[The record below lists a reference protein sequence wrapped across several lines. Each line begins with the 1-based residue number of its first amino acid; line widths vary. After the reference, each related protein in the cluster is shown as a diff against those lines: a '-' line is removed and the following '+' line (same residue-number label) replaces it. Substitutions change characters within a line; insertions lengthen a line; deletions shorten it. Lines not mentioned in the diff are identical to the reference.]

1 MSRIFLL
8 IGFGGFIGSICR
20 YYSQQFVAKYF
31 LSTFPYGTL
40 IVNVVGC
47 FLVGLVFG
55 FADKG
60 NVLSPEWRMFLATGF
75 CGGFT
80 TFSTFSYESTQLINN
95 GEYFYL
101 ALYIAASV
109 IIGVLATFAGIALTR
124 LI

>member
-1 MSRIFLL
+1 
-8 IGFGGFIGSICR
+8 
-20 YYSQQFVAKYF
+20 
-31 LSTFPYGTL
+31 
-40 IVNVVGC
+40 
-47 FLVGLVFG
+47 VGLVFG

-60 NVLSPEWRMFLATGF
+60 NALSPEWRMFLATGF

-95 GEYFYL
+95 GEYLYL
-101 ALYIAASV
+101 ALYISASV

>member
-8 IGFGGFIGSICR
+8 IGLGGFIGSVCR
-20 YYSQQFVAKYF
+20 YYSQQLAARFF

-40 IVNVVGC
+40 AVNIIGC
-47 FLVGLVFG
+47 FLVGLIFG

-95 GEYFYL
+95 GEYLYL
-101 ALYIAASV
+101 ALYISASV
-109 IIGVLATFAGIALTR
+109 IIGVFATFAGIALTR

>member
-20 YYSQQFVAKYF
+20 YYSQQFIAKF
-31 LSTFPYGTL
+31 ATSFPYGTL
-40 IVNVVGC
+40 LVNIIGC

-55 FADKG
+55 FANKG

-95 GEYFYL
+95 GEYLSL
-101 ALYIAASV
+101 ALYILASV
-109 IIGVLATFAGIALTR
+109 VIGIVATFAGIALTR

>member
-1 MSRIFLL
+1 MSRIFFLV
-8 IGFGGFIGSICR
+8 GFGGFIGSICR
-20 YYSQQFVAKYF
+20 YYSQQLVAKFF

-40 IVNVVGC
+40 VVNIVGC
-47 FLVGLVFG
+47 FLVGLVLG

-101 ALYIAASV
+101 ALYISASV
-109 IIGVLATFAGIALTR
+109 LIGVLATFAGITITK

>member
-20 YYSQQFVAKYF
+20 YYSQQFVAKF
-31 LSTFPYGTL
+31 VTSFPYGTL
-40 IVNVVGC
+40 LVNIAGC

-55 FADKG
+55 FANKG

-95 GEYFYL
+95 SEYLSL
-101 ALYIAASV
+101 ALYILASV
-109 IIGVLATFAGIALTR
+109 IIGILATFMGIALTR

>member
-8 IGFGGFIGSICR
+8 IGFGGFIGNICR

-40 IVNVVGC
+40 VVNIVGC
-47 FLVGLVFG
+47 FLVGLVLG

-101 ALYIAASV
+101 ALYISASV
-109 IIGVLATFAGIALTR
+109 LIGVLATFAGITITK

>member
-1 MSRIFLL
+1 MSRIFFL
-8 IGFGGFIGSICR
+8 IGLGGFLGSVCR
-20 YYSQQFVAKYF
+20 YYSQQFIARF
-31 LSTFPYGTL
+31 STTFPYGTL
-40 IVNVVGC
+40 AVNIVGC
-47 FLVGLVFG
+47 FLVGLIFG
-55 FADKG
+55 FANKG

-101 ALYIAASV
+101 ALYIAVSV
-109 IIGVLATFAGIALTR
+109 IIGIFATFAGIALTR

>member
-20 YYSQQFVAKYF
+20 YYSQQLISKFF

-40 IVNVVGC
+40 AVNIAGC
-47 FLVGLVFG
+47 FFVGLVFG

-95 GEYFYL
+95 GEYLYL
-101 ALYIAASV
+101 ALYISASV
-109 IIGVLATFAGIALTR
+109 IVGILATFAGVALTR
-124 LI
+124 II

>member
-1 MSRIFLL
+1 MSRIFFL
-8 IGFGGFIGSICR
+8 IGFGGFLGSVCR
-20 YYSQQFVAKYF
+20 YYSQQFIARF
-31 LSTFPYGTL
+31 STSFPYGTL
-40 IVNVVGC
+40 AVNIAGC

-55 FADKG
+55 FAAKG

-101 ALYIAASV
+101 ALYIGASV
-109 IIGVLATFAGIALTR
+109 IVGILATLGGIAFTR